1 MSNPLKSTGLV
12 GIWTFLSR
20 ILGLVRD
27 VVFARFFGAG
37 AGMDVFVVAFQIP
50 NFMRRL
56 FAEGAFS
63 QAFVPVLGEVHSKG
77 DERQTHQLIN
87 RVAGTLGAILI
98 VVTLVFAF
106 AAPLLVWLFASGFS
120 DEPAKFALAT
130 DLLRITVWYL
140 LFISLT
146 ALAGGVL
153 NTYGRFGAPAF
164 TPVLLNVCLIG
175 AVMFFTS
182 RFERPMVG
190 LAWGVFLAGATQLA
204 FQLPFLKAAGYSPR
218 PVWAWHDSGVQKIVH
233 LMLPALFG
241 ASVAQ
246 VNLIIDRA
254 IASYLQDGS
263 ISWLYYSD
271 RLLEFPLGVF
281 TIALATV
288 VLPFLSKQHA
298 SNNTR
303 SFSSTLDWAQ
313 RLVVL
318 ITVPAAA
325 GLLLLSGPLIATVFQ
340 YDAFDARDTYQAVF
354 SLSAYS
360 IGLVGFSFVKVLV
373 PGYFSRQDAKT
384 PVKIGVITLIF
395 NIFANVAFVVPMLKT
410 GFVAPHMGL
419 ALATSIAA
427 WLNAG
432 LLWRGLRRAGVMEA
446 QPGWPKLI
454 MQVAV
459 ATLTM
464 GVLLVFLKGDTAEW
478 VSWSL
483 RERVFKLAVLIPAA
497 IVVYFA
503 MLALLGVRTGHFRH
517 PGSDSD
523 SASGPG
529 RESNQD
535 PVANRAEDDS
545 SQSK

>member
-12 GIWTFLSR
+12 GVWTLLSR
-20 ILGLVRD
+20 VLGLVRD

-63 QAFVPVLGEVHSKG
+63 QAFVPVLGETHSQG
-77 DERQTHQLIN
+77 DERRTHELIN
-87 RVAGTLGAILI
+87 RVAGTLGAIL
-98 VVTLVFAF
+98 VVISLVCAL

-120 DEPAKFALAT
+120 DDPAKFALAT

-140 LFISLT
+140 MFISLT

-164 TPVLLNVCLIG
+164 TPVLLNLCLIG
-175 AVMFFTS
+175 AVLFLSS
-182 RFERPMVG
+182 RFERPLVG

-218 PVWAWHDSGVQKIVH
+218 PVWAWRDSGVQKIVT

-254 IASYLQDGS
+254 IASYLEDGA

-298 SNNTR
+298 SQNTQ
-303 SFSSTLDWAQ
+303 SFSATLDWAQ

-325 GLLLLSGPLIATVFQ
+325 GLFLLAGPLIATVFQ
-340 YDAFDARDTYQAVF
+340 YDAFQARDTYQAVF
-354 SLSAYS
+354 SLSAYAV
-360 IGLVGFSFVKVLV
+360 GLVGFSFVKVLV

-384 PVKIGVITLIF
+384 PVRIGVIALLV
-395 NIFANVAFVVPMLKT
+395 NIVLNVALVVPMLRMD
-410 GFVAPHMGL
+410 FVAPHMGL
-419 ALATSIAA
+419 ALATSLSA

-432 LLWRGLRRAGVMEA
+432 LLWRGLRREGVMTPM
-446 QPGWPKLI
+446 PGWPKWLL
-454 MQVAV
+454 QVAL
-459 ATLTM
+459 ATLAM
-464 GVLLVFLKGDTAEW
+464 GLLLVTFKGATADW
-478 VSWSL
+478 VAWSL
-483 RERVFKLAVLIPAA
+483 SQRVIRLALLIPGA
-497 IVVYFA
+497 IAVYFA
-503 MLALLGVRTGHFRH
+503 MLALLGMRIRHWRH
-517 PGSDSD
+517 PDV
-523 SASGPG
+523 SAS
-529 RESNQD
+529 D
-535 PVANRAEDDS
+535 PTIS
-545 SQSK
+545 SD

>member
-1 MSNPLKSTGLV
+1 MRNPLKSTGLV
-12 GIWTFLSR
+12 GIWTLLSR

-77 DERQTHQLIN
+77 DERRTHDLIN

-98 VVTLVFAF
+98 VVTLVCAL
-106 AAPLLVWLFASGFS
+106 AAPMLVWLFASGFA
-120 DEPAKFALAT
+120 DEPAKFDLAT

-175 AVMFFTS
+175 AVIFLTS

-190 LAWGVFLAGATQLA
+190 LAWGVFLAGVTQLA

-218 PVWAWHDSGVQKIVH
+218 PVWAWRDSGVQKIVQ

-254 IASYLQDGS
+254 IASYLEDGA

-288 VLPFLSKQHA
+288 VLPFLSRQHA
-298 SNNTR
+298 SKDTAM
-303 SFSSTLDWAQ
+303 FSATLDWAQ

-325 GLLLLSGPLIATVFQ
+325 GLFMLSGPLIATVFQ
-340 YDAFDARDTYQAVF
+340 YDAFDSRDTYQAMF
-354 SLSAYS
+354 SLSAYAF
-360 IGLVGFSFVKVLV
+360 GLVGFSFVKVLV

-384 PVKIGVITLIF
+384 PVKIGVIALVF
-395 NIFANVAFVVPMLKT
+395 NVFANLALVLPMMKYN
-410 GFVAPHMGL
+410 FVAPHMGL
-419 ALATSIAA
+419 ALATSLAA

-432 LLWRGLRRAGVMEA
+432 LLWRGLRKAGVMEP
-446 QPGWPKLI
+446 QPGWTKLI
-454 MQVAV
+454 VQVAL
-459 ATLTM
+459 ATLAM
-464 GVLLVFLKGDTAEW
+464 GVMLWLFKGATAEW
-478 VSWSL
+478 VVWSL
-483 RERVFKLAVLIPAA
+483 RERVMQLAVLIVGG
-497 IVVYFA
+497 IVMYFLV
-503 MLALLGVRTGHFRH
+503 LALLGVRFGQLRH
-517 PGSDSD
+517 SNPAKTASEESPDSD
-523 SASGPG
+523 SSE
-529 RESNQD
+529 R
-535 PVANRAEDDS
+535 
-545 SQSK
+545 